1 MIAFVDILFAAQS
14 YFSPYGVFD
23 VDQLAF
29 LGPKI
34 PQNIKQI
41 LGTKIVHTSGT
52 FFEKNI
58 NKSQTIFLNHVPK

>member
-29 LGPKI
+29 RI
-34 PQNIKQI
+34 QNT
-41 LGTKIVHTSGT
+41 TKY
-52 FFEKNI
+52 
-58 NKSQTIFLNHVPK
+58 QTNPWYENWSHIRDIF